1 MFYIGFKSPNAGE
14 TQNFRNMIYDEMILD
29 LVTGETTEL
38 YKKLY
43 EQGLINGGII
53 GETMAGRDYLC
64 SMISGESKDPDSVY
78 EQIVEA
84 FEQAK
89 MNGIADEDFE
99 RIKKSTYGRYLGMFG
114 KPESIAAATV
124 NCYFAGMDLY
134 ELIELVANSTKEEL
148 MERLKADFLKENSSI
163 SIVMA

>member
-1 MFYIGFKSPNAGE
+1 
-14 TQNFRNMIYDEMILD
+14 MIYDEMILD

-78 EQIVEA
+78 EQIAEA

-89 MNGIADEDFE
+89 MNGIAAVSYTHLDVYK
-99 RIKKSTYGRYLGMFG
+99 RQMIPCSLW
-114 KPESIAAATV
+114 
-124 NCYFAGMDLY
+124 L
-134 ELIELVANSTKEEL
+134 
-148 MERLKADFLKENSSI
+148 
-163 SIVMA
+163 

>member
-1 MFYIGFKSPNAGE
+1 
-14 TQNFRNMIYDEMILD
+14 MIYDEMILD

-78 EQIVEA
+78 EQIAEA

-99 RIKKSTYGRYLGMFG
+99 RIKKSTYGRYLGNVRKTRVHCGCNRKLLFCRNG
-114 KPESIAAATV
+114 FV
-124 NCYFAGMDLY
+124 
-134 ELIELVANSTKEEL
+134 
-148 MERLKADFLKENSSI
+148 
-163 SIVMA
+163 